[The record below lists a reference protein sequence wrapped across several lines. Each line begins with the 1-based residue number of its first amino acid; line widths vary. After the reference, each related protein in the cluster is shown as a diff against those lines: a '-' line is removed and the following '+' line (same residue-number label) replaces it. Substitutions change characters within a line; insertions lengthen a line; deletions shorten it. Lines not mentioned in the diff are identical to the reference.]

1 LKTSKHGVCPP
12 EITAG
17 GGLTAAVKTGSMDSS
32 SVLGGAADY
41 CQQTAALVCAPGGM
55 VDEVTKQ
62 VAGCASDGL
71 RVDMAEK
78 LFAPSQDLPC
88 SGEGQ
93 RGIT

>member
-1 LKTSKHGVCPP
+1 
-12 EITAG
+12 
-17 GGLTAAVKTGSMDSS
+17 
-32 SVLGGAADY
+32 
-41 CQQTAALVCAPGGM
+41 M